1 MNKHSLFDL
10 TPSRFLPRWR
20 WAVVAAS
27 ALSACS
33 FAPDYK
39 RPDMSVENMWPVTSS
54 AARIVETTI
63 VPEMLWQDFV
73 LDANLR
79 EVIALSLANNRDLRA
94 AAFNIEQARAQYQ
107 IRRADQL
114 PTVGLSATGLR
125 QPASDGSGAVASVY
139 TAGLA
144 LPVWEVDFFGR
155 LSNLKEAAVAQ
166 FMATDEARKSVQIS
180 LIASVANT
188 WLSLQVND
196 ELLALTQTTLRTRDE
211 SLKLVTLRHRYGAA
225 SELDL
230 RLAESQAAAARA
242 VFSQQQRLRAL
253 DVNALT
259 LLVGA
264 TPSPQFLVTVKPAGA
279 STDRPHLF
287 KPLPVG
293 LPSEVL
299 IRRPDIQQAEWQL
312 KAANANIGA
321 ARAAYW
327 PRITLTASGG
337 AVSGDLG
344 NLFKNGT
351 SAFTLAPQ
359 AFLPIFDFG
368 RNEAAT
374 DSAHAAKAAAIA
386 QYEKS
391 IQVAFREVSDA
402 LVALSTLNEQLS
414 AQQAQ
419 VFAEGERAKLT
430 ELRFANGIGSS
441 LDVLDAQRSLLAAQQ
456 ALSQLKLA
464 QWQNQVA
471 LYKTLGGGWTDT
483 IAAK

>member
-1 MNKHSLFDL
+1 MNKRSLLDL
-10 TPSRFLPRWR
+10 VSSRAVPRWT
-20 WAVVAAS
+20 WTALAAA
-27 ALSACS
+27 ALSACT
-33 FAPDYK
+33 FAPNYNQ
-39 RPDMSVENMWPVTSS
+39 PGLSVDNVWPVTPPNAGNDASS
-54 AARIVETTI
+54 HAHA
-63 VPEMLWQDFV
+63 LQWQDFV

-79 EVIALSLANNRDLRA
+79 DVIALSLANNRDLRA

-125 QPASDGSGAVASVY
+125 QPASDGSGAIASVY

-155 LSNLKEAAVAQ
+155 LSNLKDAALAQ
-166 FMATDEARKSVQIS
+166 YMATDEARKSVQIS
-180 LIASVANT
+180 LIAAVAST

-196 ELLALTQTTLRTRDE
+196 ELLGLSQDTLRSRDE
-211 SLKLVTLRHRYGAA
+211 SLKLVALRHRYGAA

-230 RLAESQAAAARA
+230 RLAESQAAAAR
-242 VFSQQQRLRAL
+242 VVLSQQQRLRAL

-264 TPSPQFLVTVKPAGA
+264 TPPPKFLQRDKPAESG
-279 STDRPHLF
+279 TNTTNLF
-287 KPLPVG
+287 KAIPVG

-374 DSAHAAKAAAIA
+374 DSAHAVKAAAIA
-386 QYEKS
+386 QYEKA

-402 LVALSTLNEQLS
+402 LVALSTLTEQLS

-419 VFAEGERAKLT
+419 VIAEIERAKLT

-441 LDVLDAQRSLLAAQQ
+441 LEVLDAQRSLLASKQ

-464 QWQNQVA
+464 QWQNQVT

-483 IAAK
+483 IASK